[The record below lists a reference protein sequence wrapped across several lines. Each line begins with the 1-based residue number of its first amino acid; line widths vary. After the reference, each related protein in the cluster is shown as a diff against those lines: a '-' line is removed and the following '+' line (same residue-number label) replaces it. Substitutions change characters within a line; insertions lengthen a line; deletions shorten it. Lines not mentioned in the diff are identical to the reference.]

1 MTNAHAFLCMAIS
14 LLGTG
19 NKNSQDKRRN
29 VLSLWLPS
37 VSTNSPNHSN
47 IYHSSIY
54 LLDSAVSVLLE
65 ESDAHV
71 QAYTVI
77 LCRFM
82 VTKRYTVLHVA
93 HILFALCTVA
103 LP

>member
-19 NKNSQDKRRN
+19 NSNSQDKRRN
-29 VLSLWLPS
+29 VLSLWLPN
-37 VSTNSPNHSN
+37 VSTNSPNHSP
-47 IYHSSIY
+47 IY

-65 ESDAHV
+65 ESDVHV
-71 QAYTVI
+71 QACTVI
-77 LCRFM
+77 LFYPLCRFM
-82 VTKRYTVLHVA
+82 VTKRYTVLNVA
-93 HILFALCTVA
+93 HILFALCTVV